1 MKTVRQ
7 QATEFGH
14 PVVGA
19 LKRLKDDVFML
30 NGEEVRYKWY
40 TDSEDT
46 LYAVDWR
53 DELAYIAG
61 DDWCI

>member
-19 LKRLKDDVFML
+19 LKRLK
-30 NGEEVRYKWY
+30 
-40 TDSEDT
+40 EDT